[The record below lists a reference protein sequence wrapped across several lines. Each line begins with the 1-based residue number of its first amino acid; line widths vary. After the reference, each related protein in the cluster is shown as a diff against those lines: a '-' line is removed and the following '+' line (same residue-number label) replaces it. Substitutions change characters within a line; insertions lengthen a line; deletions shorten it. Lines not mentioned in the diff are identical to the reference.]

1 MRSREYKI
9 YPKQYRGECVPIERN
24 RVFVLMPFSDNLDSV
39 YGKIKET
46 LTSKG
51 LICNRADE
59 ISGSDAIMGKI
70 LYEIMRS
77 RYLIVDLTGCN
88 PNVFYELGIAHS
100 FKDLPNIMLIKQKST
115 STPFDIR
122 HLTYVEYD
130 PNNLMLL
137 IAQIRQFIQS
147 GQLMNDFHEVLDAKG
162 IIEVVS
168 ESKESFVDRI
178 QTVFS
183 EKLDVMVPLLAGEAD
198 LLDEQEIRTFL
209 NDYRDFL
216 IATVGSDADANT
228 MRGALKIYAEM
239 LSSVSR
245 YDFSGK
251 LADEILKDMFAPYP
265 ISDERILDWQ
275 TDFAVSLAQNGQFAE
290 IVLPWIINYFT
301 RSKVTTID
309 LNRYKL
315 ERFLMT
321 TKSVQV
327 DRAIITALYEDDAHI
342 REFMS
347 DFVGEKGLVEAKDD
361 LLIQLSNESNP
372 YVSRSILNALGLLG
386 DSSVIE
392 EIESWIN
399 RREIFLREHN
409 HMIVF
414 KYAYSAIAR
423 LDFSDGKKH
432 AQEFREHYG
441 DCLLDNDTSL

>member
-265 ISDERILDWQ
+265 ISDERILD
-275 TDFAVSLAQNGQFAE
+275 
-290 IVLPWIINYFT
+290 